1 MPGQEGKRPG
11 QSLDSLLCVC
21 HRDVIGIKLLV
32 CAPTAPRA
40 SSYPVRPHTGWDY
53 FLTSLQL
60 HQGQHLSAYRARQ
73 VTQGRDVGPVGRK
86 WWGLV
91 LFGHTQVWL
100 SRWGRQ
106 V

>member
-40 SSYPVRPHTGWDY
+40 SSWDY
-53 FLTSLQL
+53 FLTS
-60 HQGQHLSAYRARQ
+60 
-73 VTQGRDVGPVGRK
+73 
-86 WWGLV
+86 GLGWDY
-91 LFGHTQVWL
+91 FHTQAGTISSHLFSCIRGNISVPTGPD
-100 SRWGRQ
+100 R
-106 V
+106 